1 MPTTKHIQNAKKKL
15 KIMPKPKGN
24 SPKLPNKMTYVL
36 IGVDPKVKRDRE
48 FLKAVQEYAKLR
60 R

>member
-1 MPTTKHIQNAKKKL
+1 MPTAKQVQNARKKL
-15 KIMPKPKGN
+15 KMVPKSKGN
-24 SPKLPNKMTYVL
+24 TPKVPNKLTYVL

-48 FLKAVQEYAKLR
+48 FIRAVQEYAKLR

>member
-1 MPTTKHIQNAKKKL
+1 
-15 KIMPKPKGN
+15 
-24 SPKLPNKMTYVL
+24 VL